1 MSWLEFDK
9 AHYEHENL
17 QCSMLE
23 NDYLHF
29 ESFLV
34 WCRHYKVFRAE
45 CNATGQQVDIKRFHK
60 RSLSAKE
67 AVHVAREVHLMG
79 ILRGEHNIIH
89 ILGFFE
95 DENYAYIVM
104 EYCAGRDLYQTV
116 VAEQRLDEPFAA
128 ATVITPL
135 LTTLHRLH
143 SIHNIIHRD
152 IKPENVLLSAS
163 GEVRLADFGTA
174 IQCEVEVPFLAV
186 GTLDFM
192 APEVL
197 GSLAPKGAV
206 ESPCTTPEML
216 EEAGLKPYDF
226 KADVWSLGALAYE
239 LVVGEPPFYHEE
251 PEQTK
256 ELILGSAYLYIP
268 RKFKDTP
275 FARFVAAAMTK
286 DPAAR
291 PTAEEL
297 LKHEWIAQ
305 HAQHAEQNARKNTF
319 PNSPFLQIHVDT
331 TGNVPLIQNNDTEAA
346 APYGSGSFDEDSPRA
361 VAAQNKNN
369 NNPFSNN
376 SLSRTASYST
386 MDTSLYNDFSGL
398 SGTSTTAGVRNSLP
412 VQRLKSALM
421 PQGSW
426 LRKFTIRRNNNNNVE
441 AVSSSENYMSDDM
454 NE

>member
-1 MSWLEFDK
+1 
-9 AHYEHENL
+9 
-17 QCSMLE
+17 
-23 NDYLHF
+23 
-29 ESFLV
+29 
-34 WCRHYKVFRAE
+34 
-45 CNATGQQVDIKRFHK
+45 
-60 RSLSAKE
+60 
-67 AVHVAREVHLMG
+67 MG
-79 ILRGEHNIIH
+79 ILRGEHGIIH

-128 ATVITPL
+128 NKVITPL

-143 SIHNIIHRD
+143 SIHHIIHRD
-152 IKPENVLLSAS
+152 IKPENVLLSAT

-216 EEAGLKPYDF
+216 EEAGLRPYDY

-251 PEQTK
+251 AEQTK

-268 RKFKDTP
+268 TEFLGTP

-286 DPAAR
+286 DPADR
-291 PTAEEL
+291 PTAEQL
-297 LKHEWIAQ
+297 LKHDWIAQ
-305 HAQHAEQNARKNTF
+305 HAQHEGDQKKQ
-319 PNSPFLQIHVDT
+319 SPFLQISVDA
-331 TGNVPLIQNNDTEAA
+331 TGNPPTILNNDINNNGAGLSFGDDDTPKSAQTQNNT
-346 APYGSGSFDEDSPRA
+346 
-361 VAAQNKNN
+361 NN
-369 NNPFSNN
+369 NN
-376 SLSRTASYST
+376 SLSRIGSYSS
-386 MDTSLYNDFSGL
+386 MDTLYNIDL
-398 SGTSTTAGVRNSLP
+398 SGSTSATSIKTPRPAVP
-412 VQRLKSALM
+412 QRLKSALI

-426 LRKFTIRRNNNNNVE
+426 LRKFTIRRNVE
-441 AVSSSENYMSDDM
+441 AASSCDNFMTD
-454 NE
+454 

>member
-1 MSWLEFDK
+1 MTT
-9 AHYEHENL
+9 
-17 QCSMLE
+17 
-23 NDYLHF
+23 HF
-29 ESFLV
+29 FFICLLFYS
-34 WCRHYKVFRAE
+34 HSKVFRAE
-45 CNATGQQVDIKRFHK
+45 CNATGAQVAIKRFQK
-60 RSLSAKE
+60 GALSAKE

-79 ILRGEHNIIH
+79 ILRGEHGIIH

-116 VAEQRLDEPFAA
+116 VAEQRLDEAFAA
-128 ATVITPL
+128 NQVITPL

-143 SIHNIIHRD
+143 SIHHIMHRD
-152 IKPENVLLSAS
+152 IKPENVLLSAA

-216 EEAGLKPYDF
+216 EEAGLKPYGF

-251 PEQTK
+251 PMQTK
-256 ELILGSAYLYIP
+256 DLILGSAYLYIP
-268 RKFKDTP
+268 TKFKGTP

-286 DPAAR
+286 DPAKR
-291 PTAEEL
+291 PTAEQL
-297 LKHEWIAQ
+297 LKHEWLAQ
-305 HAQHAEQNARKNTF
+305 HAQQNELQNMNTIKKY
-319 PNSPFLQIHVDT
+319 SSSQFLHIRVDA
-331 TGNVPLIQNNDTEAA
+331 TGNPVALQNNNNSDDN
-346 APYGSGSFDEDSPRA
+346 PLGSDSIGSGLEDEGSPT
-361 VAAQNKNN
+361 AAQNNN
-369 NNPFSNN
+369 TMSSNN
-376 SLSRTASYST
+376 SLSRSYSSI
-386 MDTSLYNDFSGL
+386 DTLYNQDMVVS
-398 SGTSTTAGVRNSLP
+398 TSATSVKSSRPAVQ
-412 VQRLKSALM
+412 QRLKSALI

-426 LRKFTIRRNNNNNVE
+426 LRKFTIRRNVE
-441 AVSSSENYMSDDM
+441 AAMYSDDFM
-454 NE
+454 AD